1 MDAATGV
8 PQHIWTD
15 AGKAGKQQIRSEDGK
30 GKIATQS
37 ISRAAT
43 RLPLTPDPSHSPEDA
58 RQGKMPQPGRILRGL
73 QAVNRLL

>member
-15 AGKAGKQQIRSEDGK
+15 AGKAGKHQIRPEDGN

-37 ISRAAT
+37 ISHAAAH
-43 RLPLTPDPSHSPEDA
+43 PDLSHSPEDA
-58 RQGKMPQPGRILRGL
+58 WQGKMPQPGRILRGL

>member
-15 AGKAGKQQIRSEDGK
+15 TGKAGKHQIRSEDGN
-30 GKIATQS
+30 GEIATQS
-37 ISRAAT
+37 ISRAAAH
-43 RLPLTPDPSHSPEDA
+43 PDLSHSPEDA